1 MILLCFKILMG
12 VEKMHL
18 IWSCENIRCIYIKI
32 FAYLYQFSVTSN
44 METFKRSFLIY
55 AGTLWNDLP
64 DRMKNAC
71 SFKSFKQNLSSRRD
85 TKVYYYFGKRWP
97 SIHHAR
103 LCIGCCKLKSHLSHN
118 LHILTNP
125 GCACGHINEDCFH
138 YFFACSMYENER
150 QTLMTTVQQYVNPTL
165 DTLLLEINLLA
176 SNKTRM
182 FSWLS
187 TTIYPLPD
195 VLMNIKHLW

>member
-118 LHILTNP
+118 LHILTKTFNFVYFCP
-125 GCACGHINEDCFH
+125 GLATCRPSRCRLCLHCVTFCCA
-138 YFFACSMYENER
+138 
-150 QTLMTTVQQYVNPTL
+150 
-165 DTLLLEINLLA
+165 
-176 SNKTRM
+176 
-182 FSWLS
+182 
-187 TTIYPLPD
+187 
-195 VLMNIKHLW
+195 